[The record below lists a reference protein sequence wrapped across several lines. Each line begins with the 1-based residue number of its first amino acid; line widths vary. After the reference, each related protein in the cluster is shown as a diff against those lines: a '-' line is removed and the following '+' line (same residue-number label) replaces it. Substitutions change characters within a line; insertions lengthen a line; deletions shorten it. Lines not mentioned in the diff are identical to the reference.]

1 MGLQQI
7 GTLFLNLS
15 TSIENASDG
24 KCIQRHV
31 IFRPEL
37 ETKFSFLDAVLGI
50 LWNYRYIEFPLFIQ
64 Q

>member
-50 LWNYRYIEFPLFIQ
+50 L
-64 Q
+64 